1 MDAFGRA
8 RVSNP
13 YTTMDTKCIY
23 DAQPYMWDDAQTS
36 GSGTTSTYNANQ
48 ASVTLAV
55 SNATAGTRVRQ
66 TLQRP
71 NYQPGKSQLVMMT
84 GVYGAAVSGVT
95 KRWGV
100 FDGSNG
106 LFFEL
111 SEGVVKVVRRTS
123 FSGTPQDYPIS
134 QASWSVDTL
143 TATNTSGVRLDTTK
157 SNIYYICFEWLGVGD
172 VEFGIMVDAKMYP
185 CHRIKN
191 ANRGAGVY
199 MSTPN
204 LPLRIEISN
213 SGTGAAANVTAI
225 CGTIISEGGV
235 TPSGYIRAIDRATTP
250 LVAREDGN
258 TFVALAMRVNPQ
270 FSGATIFP
278 TDIFLL
284 SDSASVYHWELVKN
298 PVFSGTAMTFANTDS
313 VQSNIP
319 GNTTYASGGIVVMSG
334 YSVGSST
341 TGPGNSG
348 KSSTEGAINSV
359 HVPPSMSIGTYING
373 NSEVYAMTY
382 KSTKSTGG
390 GISNVYC
397 SIGYNGVV

>member
-13 YTTMDTKCIY
+13 FTTLDTKCIY
-23 DAQPYMWDDAQTS
+23 DAQPYMWDDVQTS
-36 GSGTTSTYNANQ
+36 GSGTSSTYNANQ

-84 GVYGAAVSGVT
+84 GVYGPAVAGVT

-123 FSGTPQDYPIS
+123 FSGSAQDYPIS
-134 QASWSVDTL
+134 QASWNVDTL
-143 TATNTSGVRLDTTK
+143 TSSSTSGVRLDTTK
-157 SNIYYICFEWLGVGD
+157 SNIYYICFEWLGAGD

-213 SGTGAAANVTAI
+213 SGTGVAANVTAI
-225 CGTIISEGGV
+225 CGTVISEGGV
-235 TPSGYIRAIDRATTP
+235 SPSGYVRAIDRGISP
-250 LVAREDGN
+250 LRAREDGN
-258 TFVALAMRVNPQ
+258 TFVALAMRVNPA
-270 FSGATIFP
+270 FAGATIHP
-278 TDIFLL
+278 MEITLV
-284 SDSASVYHWELVKN
+284 SDSVSVYHWELVLN
-298 PVFSGTAMTFANTDS
+298 PVITGTAMIFANTDS
-313 VQSNIP
+313 V
-319 GNTTYASGGIVVMSG
+319 
-334 YSVGSST
+334 
-341 TGPGNSG
+341 
-348 KSSTEGAINSV
+348 
-359 HVPPSMSIGTYING
+359 
-373 NSEVYAMTY
+373 
-382 KSTKSTGG
+382 
-390 GISNVYC
+390 
-397 SIGYNGVV
+397 